1 MARILVIDDDDS
13 LLKVMSLMLK
23 RAGHQVIVRD
33 TAHEGIETAFREP
46 IDLAIIDV
54 MMPEMSG
61 YQVCNILR
69 HDART
74 SQIPLLILTALD
86 GHEEEENAEDA
97 GADAF
102 VTKPVTLD
110 LLRSSVEQLL
120 KTGPRNVSA

>member
-1 MARILVIDDDDS
+1 VLDDDDS

-23 RAGHQVIVRD
+23 RAGHQVIARDSVR
-33 TAHEGIETAFREP
+33 EGIETAFNER

-54 MMPEMSG
+54 MMPEMNG

-69 HDART
+69 QDART
-74 SQIPLLILTALD
+74 SYIPLLILTALD
-86 GHEEEENAEDA
+86 GHEEKENAEDA

-110 LLRSSVEQLL
+110 ALRASVEQLL
-120 KTGPRNVSA
+120 QAGPRNVPA